1 MIAPV
6 FWDPALFARVRT
18 LHLAARRL
26 VAGGQAGSHL
36 AVQRGH
42 EAEFL
47 GYQPYVPPH
56 PLKDVDWRVYARNDR
71 LVVRERRAERD
82 FACLLIFDASADL
95 GSTPAKWKQAI
106 EVTAALAFAVLANGD
121 PVGLRIGAGAG
132 MTESLV
138 PASRSRAQL
147 GRILGA
153 LASVRPEGR
162 ADLVGLFAGI
172 ASPQGRSGVHSRTLL
187 GVVSDFMEDPA
198 EWSGALGVLARR
210 GVDLRAVQVYDRDE
224 LTLSGDNP
232 MRFYSAETGRR
243 FPLDPAA
250 VRGAFADVV
259 RGWMAEVQSAFVRE
273 HAMCWAL
280 AAQDPAFSAVGAWL
294 AGRPGASSAASV
306 VAPS

>member
-1 MIAPV
+1 MTLPAS
-6 FWDPALFARVRT
+6 WDPTLFARVRT

-26 VAGGQAGSHL
+26 VAGVQAGSHL

-95 GSTPAKWKQAI
+95 GSTPAKWQQAI

-132 MTESLV
+132 MTESLI
-138 PASRSRAQL
+138 PASRSRSQL

-162 ADLVGLFAGI
+162 ADLVALFQGI
-172 ASPQGRSGVHSRTLL
+172 AAPQGRGGVRSRTLL
-187 GVVSDFMEDPA
+187 GVVSDFMEDPSQ
-198 EWSGALGVLARR
+198 WSGALGVLARR

-224 LTLSGDNP
+224 LMLVGDQP
-232 MRFYSAETGRR
+232 TRFYSPETGRR
-243 FPLDPAA
+243 FPLDPVAI
-250 VRGAFADVV
+250 RGAFTEVV
-259 RGWMAEVQSAFVRE
+259 RTWMAEVQQVFVRE
-273 HAMCWAL
+273 HALCWSL
-280 AAQDPAFSAVGAWL
+280 AAQDSAISAVGGWL
-294 AGRPGASSAASV
+294 AARPAAATMASTAGAS
-306 VAPS
+306 